1 MGANQKLRK
10 RTVWLLIIILA
21 VGFGAV
27 ITRLAFLQLV
37 QGEELQRRA
46 VEQQMSDTPISAK
59 RGTIYDT
66 NGKILAQSAS
76 VWRVVM
82 APANFD
88 SGEEGDEQRAY
99 VAKRLAEILN
109 LDEAELLEDT
119 KQNTYYVSVKRR
131 IESTE
136 KDQIIELQNELGEK
150 YQKAGVIS
158 LLDDYKRYYPYSD
171 LASSVIGFT
180 GSEDQGLWGVEF
192 QYNDYLAGTPGRIV
206 SAQNGISTQMPFD
219 YNQNIGAIDGSSLV
233 LTIDE
238 TVQSIVEKYMKQGVI
253 DNQVHE
259 RGVCIV
265 MDVNTGEILAMAS
278 VNGFDL
284 NDPFTINADQKKEID
299 AIDTEYLVKNGYIEE
314 DKENPYNISDTE
326 KKELI
331 AKAQAE
337 AESAALARNWRNKA
351 ISDTYYPGSVFK
363 MVTLSMA
370 LQEGVVN
377 KESRFSC
384 SGAYQLYEDT
394 IHCHNTAGHGTQTY
408 QECLYNSCNPGFIQI
423 GQLVGKAKF
432 WEYYQAF
439 GFSDKTGIDLPGESD
454 DQFFIHDGVEGN
466 MLDTDLAVA
475 SFGQNFSI
483 TPIQMITAASAV
495 ANGGRIVQPHVVKQ
509 ILDSEGNVVKN
520 VSTDTKRQ
528 VISESVS
535 KEMCQI
541 LEENATTGSGK
552 NGYVAGYRVGG
563 KTGTSEKLIDVN
575 NDGADDYIA
584 SFCGFAPANNPQYAA
599 LVFFDAPLGGNYYG
613 SAVAAPVFAS
623 IMSEVLPYL
632 EVVAQ
637 YTDEEM
643 SNIDAA
649 AGSYTGMSVEDATKA
664 AESDGFNVTVKGEGA
679 TVLSQNPVTGAAIPS
694 GGTIVLYTDEAS
706 KAEKTTVPNLVGF
719 GVGEV
724 NEIASYSGLNVSVT
738 GTVSASDS
746 TSIAQSVPEGT
757 EVTPGSV
764 ITVTFSGNSIAD

>member
-1 MGANQKLRK
+1 MGANRKLRR

-27 ITRLAFLQLV
+27 ITRLAYLQLV

-46 VEQQMSDTPISAK
+46 IEQQLADTPISAK

-66 NGKILAQSAS
+66 KGKILAQSAS

-82 APANFD
+82 APAYFD
-88 SGEEGDEQRAY
+88 DGAEGDEQRSF
-99 VAKRLAEILN
+99 VASRLAEILG

-131 IESTE
+131 VESAQ
-136 KDQIIELQNELGEK
+136 KDQIIELQNELSEK
-150 YQKAGVIS
+150 YQKSGIIS

-180 GSEDQGLWGVEF
+180 GSEDQGLWGVEY
-192 QYNDYLAGTPGRIV
+192 QYNDYLAGTPGRII
-206 SAQNGISTQMPFD
+206 SAQNGIQTEMPFD
-219 YNQNIGAIDGSSLV
+219 YNQNIGAIDGSSVV

-265 MDVNTGEILAMAS
+265 MDVNNGEIIAMAS

-284 NDPFTINADQKKEID
+284 NDPFSVNEDQKKEID
-299 AIDTEYLVKNGYIEE
+299 AIDTEYLIKHNYFKE
-314 DKENPYNISDTE
+314 DEDPYKVSDAK

-331 AKAQAE
+331 EQAQNE

-377 KESRFSC
+377 KDSRFGC

-408 QECLYNSCNPGFIQI
+408 QECLWNSCNPGFIQI
-423 GQLVGKAKF
+423 GQLVGKEKF

-439 GFSDKTGIDLPGESD
+439 GFSEKTGIDLPGESE
-454 DQFFIHDGVEGN
+454 DQFFVHDGVEGN

-495 ANGGRIVQPHVVKQ
+495 ANGGKIVQPHVVKQ
-509 ILDSEGNVVKN
+509 ILDNEGNVVKN
-520 VSTDTKRQ
+520 ASTETKRQ

-535 KEMCQI
+535 KEMCGI
-541 LEENATTGSGK
+541 MEENCTTGSGK

-575 NDGADDYIA
+575 DDGADDYIA

-613 SAVAAPVFAS
+613 SAVAAPVFAE

-637 YTDEEM
+637 YTDEEA
-643 SNIDAA
+643 SNIDTA
-649 AGSYTGMSVEDATKA
+649 AGSYTGMSVEDATAA
-664 AESDGFNVTVKGEGA
+664 AEQDGFSVTVKGEGA
-679 TVLSQNPVTGAAIPS
+679 TVLTQNPMTGAAIPT
-694 GGTIVLYTDEAS
+694 GGTIVLYTDENS
-706 KAEKTTVPNLVGF
+706 KSEKATVPNLVGF
-719 GVGEV
+719 GVSEV
-724 NEIASYSGLNVSVT
+724 NDIASSYGLNVSVT
-738 GTVSASDS
+738 GTVSSSDS
-746 TSIAQSVPEGT
+746 TSSAQSIPEGT
-757 EVTPGSV
+757 EVAPGTV
-764 ITVTFSGNSIAD
+764 ITVTFSSGGIAD

>member
-27 ITRLAFLQLV
+27 ITRLGYLQLI

-46 VEQQMSDTPISAK
+46 IEQQLSDTPISAK

-66 NGKILAQSAS
+66 KGKILAQSAS
-76 VWRVVM
+76 VWQVVM
-82 APANFD
+82 APAYFD
-88 SGEEGDEQRAY
+88 DGEDGEEERRF
-99 VAKRLAEILN
+99 VAKRLHEILGV
-109 LDEAELLEDT
+109 DEEETYEET
-119 KQNTYYVSVKRR
+119 KQNTYYVSVKRKV
-131 IESTE
+131 ETSQKE
-136 KDQIIELQNELGEK
+136 QIIELQNELSEK
-150 YQKAGVIS
+150 YQKSGIIS

-180 GSEDQGLWGVEF
+180 GSEDQGLSGVEY
-192 QYNDYLAGTPGRIV
+192 QYNDYLSGTPGRIV
-206 SAQNGISTQMPFD
+206 SAQNGVQTEMPFD

-238 TVQSIVEKYMKQGVI
+238 TVQSIVEKYMKQGVV
-253 DNQVHE
+253 DHDVHE

-265 MDVNTGEILAMAS
+265 MDVNNGEILAMAS

-284 NDPFTINADQKKEID
+284 NDPYSISEEQQKEID
-299 AIDTEYLVKNGYIEE
+299 AIDMTYLVKHDYIEE
-314 DKENPYNISDTE
+314 GVDPDKLSE
-326 KKELI
+326 KEKNELI
-331 AKAQAE
+331 DKAKAE
-337 AESAALARNWRNKA
+337 ANSAALARNWRNKA

-377 KESRFSC
+377 KDSRFGC
-384 SGAYQLYEDT
+384 SGAFQLYEDT
-394 IHCHNTAGHGTQTY
+394 IHCHNTAGHGSQTY
-408 QECLYNSCNPGFIQI
+408 QECLLNSCNPGFIQI
-423 GQLVGKAKF
+423 GQLVGKEKF
-432 WEYYQAF
+432 WDYYQAF
-439 GFSDKTGIDLPGESD
+439 GFSEKTGIDLPGESD
-454 DQFFIHDGVEGN
+454 DQFFVHDGVEGN

-495 ANGGRIVQPHVVKQ
+495 ANGGDIVQPHVVKQ
-509 ILDSEGNVVKN
+509 ILDADGKVVKN
-520 VSTDTKRQ
+520 TSTETKRQ
-528 VISESVS
+528 VVSDSVS

-541 LEENATTGSGK
+541 LEDNATTGSGK

-575 NDGADDYIA
+575 DDGSDDYIA

-599 LVFFDAPLGGNYYG
+599 LVFFDAPLGGSYYG
-613 SAVAAPVFAS
+613 SEVAAPVFAS

-632 EVVAQ
+632 EVAAQ

-643 SNIDAA
+643 SNIDTA
-649 AGSYTGMSVEDATKA
+649 AGSYTGLSIEDAT
-664 AESDGFNVTVKGEGA
+664 AEAEKDGFSVTVTGEGS
-679 TVLSQNPVTGAAIPS
+679 TVISQNPATGASIPT
-694 GGTIVLYTDEAS
+694 GGTIVLYTDQSGAS
-706 KAEKTTVPNLVGF
+706 EKVTVPNFVGF
-719 GVGEV
+719 SVGEV
-724 NEIASYSGLNVSVT
+724 NGMAAANNLNVSMT
-738 GTVSASDS
+738 GMVSSSDGTS
-746 TSIAQSVPEGT
+746 TSQSVPEGT
-757 EVTPGSV
+757 EVAPGTV
-764 ITVTFSGNSIAD
+764 ITVTFSSSGIAD

>member
-46 VEQQMSDTPISAK
+46 IEQQLSDTPVSAK

-66 NGKILAQSAS
+66 KGKILAQSAS
-76 VWRVVM
+76 VWQVVM
-82 APANFD
+82 APAYFD
-88 SGEEGDEQRAY
+88 DGADGDEQRRF
-99 VAKRLAEILN
+99 VAKRLHEILGV
-109 LDEAELLEDT
+109 DENETYEET
-119 KQNTYYVSVKRR
+119 TQNTYYVSVKRKV
-131 IESTE
+131 ETSE
-136 KDQIIELQNELGEK
+136 KEQIIELQNELAEK
-150 YQKAGVIS
+150 YQKSGIIS

-180 GSEDQGLWGVEF
+180 GSEDQGLSGVEF
-192 QYNDYLAGTPGRIV
+192 QYNEYLSGTPGRIV
-206 SAQNGISTQMPFD
+206 SAQNGVQTEMPFD

-253 DNQVHE
+253 DHNVHE

-265 MDVNTGEILAMAS
+265 MDVNNGEVLAMAS

-284 NDPFTINADQKKEID
+284 NKPYAISDDQQKEID
-299 AIDTEYLVKNGYIEE
+299 AIDTEYLVKHDYIEE
-314 DKENPYNISDTE
+314 GVDPYKLSE
-326 KKELI
+326 SKKKELI
-331 AKAQAE
+331 EKAKAE
-337 AESAALARNWRNKA
+337 ANSAALARNWRNKA

-377 KESRFSC
+377 ENSRFGC
-384 SGAYQLYEDT
+384 SGAFQLYNDT
-394 IHCHNTAGHGTQTY
+394 IHCHNTAGHGSQTY
-408 QECLYNSCNPGFIQI
+408 QECLLNSCNPGFIQI
-423 GQLVGKAKF
+423 GQLVGKEKF
-432 WEYYQAF
+432 WDYYQAF

-509 ILDSEGNVVKN
+509 ILDANGKVVKN
-520 VSTDTKRQ
+520 TSTETKRQ

-535 KEMCQI
+535 KEMCGI

-575 NDGADDYIA
+575 DDGSDDYIA

-599 LVFFDAPLGGNYYG
+599 LVFFDAPLGGSYYG
-613 SAVAAPVFAS
+613 SEVAAPVFAS

-632 EVVAQ
+632 DVAAQ

-643 SNIDAA
+643 SNIDTA
-649 AGSYTGMSVEDATKA
+649 AGSYTGQSIEDATKA
-664 AESDGFNVTVKGEGA
+664 AEADGFTVTVKGEGS
-679 TVLSQNPVTGAAIPS
+679 TVISQSPATGASIPT
-694 GGTIVLYTDEAS
+694 GGTIVLYTDQSAS
-706 KAEKTTVPNLVGF
+706 TDKVTVPNFVGM
-719 GVGEV
+719 GVSEV
-724 NEIASYSGLNVSVT
+724 NGLAAANNLNVSMT
-738 GTVSASDS
+738 GMVSSSDGTS
-746 TSIAQSVPEGT
+746 TSQSIPEGNQ
-757 EVTPGSV
+757 VSPGTV
-764 ITVTFSGNSIAD
+764 ITVTFSSSGIAD

>member
-1 MGANQKLRK
+1 MGSNQMLRR
-10 RTVWLLIIILA
+10 RTVWLLIVILA

-46 VEQQMSDTPISAK
+46 IEQQLADTPISAK

-66 NGKILAQSAS
+66 KGKILAQSAS

-82 APANFD
+82 APAYFD
-88 SGEEGDEQRAY
+88 DGADGDEQRAF
-99 VAKRLAEILN
+99 VASRLAEILG

-119 KQNTYYVSVKRR
+119 KQNTYYVSVKRKV
-131 IESTE
+131 ESVE
-136 KDQIIELQNELGEK
+136 KEQIIELQKELSEK
-150 YQKAGVIS
+150 YQKSGLIS

-180 GSEDQGLWGVEF
+180 GSEDQGLSGVEY
-192 QYNDYLAGTPGRIV
+192 QYNDFLSGTPGRII
-206 SAQNGISTQMPFD
+206 SAQNGIQTEMPFD

-238 TVQSIVEKYMKQGVI
+238 TVQSIVEKYMKQGII
-253 DNQVHE
+253 DNQVLE
-259 RGVCIV
+259 RAVCIV

-278 VNGFDL
+278 VNGVDL
-284 NDPFTINADQKKEID
+284 NDPYTILPEQQKDID
-299 AIDTEYLVKNGYIEE
+299 AIDTDYLIKNKYIEE
-314 DKENPYNISDTE
+314 GVDPYTMDE
-326 KKELI
+326 KQKTALI
-331 AKAQAE
+331 EKAKAE

-377 KESRFSC
+377 KESRFGC

-408 QECLYNSCNPGFIQI
+408 QECLWNSCNPGFIQI
-423 GQLVGKAKF
+423 GQLVGKEKF
-432 WEYYQAF
+432 WDYYQAF

-495 ANGGRIVQPHVVKQ
+495 ANGGKIVTPHVVKQ
-509 ILDSEGNVVKN
+509 IVDAEGNVVKN
-520 VSTDTKRQ
+520 LSTETKRQ

-535 KEMCQI
+535 KEMCGI
-541 LEENATTGSGK
+541 LEENALNGSGK

-563 KTGTSEKLIDVN
+563 KTGTSEKKVDANKNGIE
-575 NDGADDYIA
+575 DDYIA

-599 LVFFDAPLGGNYYG
+599 LVFFDEPVSGNYYG

-637 YTDEEM
+637 YSDEEL
-643 SNIDAA
+643 SNIDTA

-664 AESDGFNVTVKGEGA
+664 AEGDGFSVTVKGEGT
-679 TVLSQNPVTGAAIPS
+679 TVLTQNPVTGTAIPT
-694 GGTIVLYTDEAS
+694 GGTIVLYTDDSSA
-706 KAEKTTVPNLVGF
+706 AEKVQVPNLVGLSLA
-719 GVGEV
+719 EV
-724 NEIASYSGLNVSVT
+724 NDTASYTGLNVSVT
-738 GTVSASDS
+738 GTATSSDS
-746 TSIAQSVPEGT
+746 TSVAQSVPEGT
-757 EVTPGSV
+757 EVAPGTV
-764 ITVTFSGNSIAD
+764 ITVTFSSGGIAD

>member
-1 MGANQKLRK
+1 MGANQKLRR
-10 RTVWLLIIILA
+10 RTVWLLIIVLA

-27 ITRLAFLQLV
+27 ITRLAYLQLV

-46 VEQQMSDTPISAK
+46 IEQQLADTPISAK

-66 NGKILAQSAS
+66 KGKILAQSAS
-76 VWRVVM
+76 VWQVVM
-82 APANFD
+82 APAYFD
-88 SGEEGDEQRAY
+88 DGAEGDEQRSL
-99 VAKRLAEILN
+99 VASRLASILG
-109 LDEAELLEDT
+109 LDEAELLEET
-119 KQNTYYVSVKRR
+119 KQNTYYVSVKRKV
-131 IESTE
+131 ESE
-136 KDQIIELQNELGEK
+136 QKEQIIELQKELAEK
-150 YQKAGVIS
+150 YQKSGIIS

-180 GSEDQGLWGVEF
+180 GSEDQGLWGVEY
-192 QYNDYLAGTPGRIV
+192 QYNDYLSGTPGRII
-206 SAQNGISTQMPFD
+206 SAQNGIQTEMPFD
-219 YNQNIGAIDGSSLV
+219 YNQNIGAIDGSSVV

-238 TVQSIVEKYMKQGVI
+238 TVQSIVEKYMKQGII

-265 MDVNTGEILAMAS
+265 MNVNNGEIVAMAS

-284 NDPFTINADQKKEID
+284 NDPFTILPDQKKEIE
-299 AIDTEYLVKNGYIEE
+299 AIDLDYLIKHDYFEE
-314 DKENPYNISDTE
+314 DEDPSKLSEE
-326 KKELI
+326 KKKELI
-331 AKAQAE
+331 EQAQNE

-377 KESRFSC
+377 KDSRFGC
-384 SGAYQLYEDT
+384 SGAFQLYEDT

-408 QECLYNSCNPGFIQI
+408 QECLWNSCNPGFIQI
-423 GQLVGKAKF
+423 GQLVGKTKF

-439 GFSDKTGIDLPGESD
+439 GFSDKTGIDLPGESE
-454 DQFFIHDGVEGN
+454 DQFFVHDGVEGN

-495 ANGGRIVQPHVVKQ
+495 ANGGKIVQPHVVKQ
-509 ILDSEGNVVKN
+509 ILDNEGNVVKN
-520 VSTDTKRQ
+520 ASTETKRQ

-535 KEMCQI
+535 EEMRGI
-541 LEENATTGSGK
+541 MEENCISGSGK

-575 NDGADDYIA
+575 DDGADDYIA

-637 YTDEEM
+637 YTDEEA
-643 SNIDAA
+643 SNIDTA
-649 AGSYTGMSVEDATKA
+649 AGAYSGMSVDDAVAA
-664 AESDGFNVTVKGEGA
+664 AERDGFTVTVKGEGS
-679 TVLSQNPVTGAAIPS
+679 TVVSQNPATGASMPT
-694 GGTIVLYTDEAS
+694 GGTIVLYTDQS
-706 KAEKTTVPNLVGF
+706 GTDEKVTVPNLVGF
-719 GVGEV
+719 SVSEV
-724 NEIASYSGLNVSVT
+724 NGIASSYGLNVSVT
-738 GTVSASDS
+738 GMVSSSDS
-746 TSIAQSVPEGT
+746 TSTTQSVPEGT
-757 EVTPGSV
+757 EVAPGTV
-764 ITVTFSGNSIAD
+764 ITVTFSGSGIAD

>member
-21 VGFGAV
+21 LGFGAV

-46 VEQQMSDTPISAK
+46 IEQQLRDTPISAK

-82 APANFD
+82 APAEFD
-88 SGEEGDEQRAY
+88 SGTEGDEQRAF
-99 VAKRLAEILN
+99 VAKRLAEILG
-109 LDEAELLEDT
+109 LDEKELLEDT
-119 KQNTYYVSVKRR
+119 KQNTYFVSVKRK
-131 IESTE
+131 IESDE
-136 KDQIIELQNELGEK
+136 KDKIIELQNELSEK
-150 YQKAGVIS
+150 FQKPLLIS

-180 GSEDQGLWGVEF
+180 GSEDQGLSGIEY
-192 QYNDYLAGTPGRIV
+192 QYDEYLAGTPGRII
-206 SAQNGISTQMPFD
+206 SAQNGISTKMPFD
-219 YNQNIGAIDGSSLV
+219 YNQNIGAIDGNSLV

-238 TVQSIVEKYMKQGVI
+238 TVQSIVEKYMKQAVI
-253 DNQVHE
+253 DNAVHE

-265 MDVNTGEILAMAS
+265 MNVNTGEIPAMAT

-284 NDPFTINADQKKEID
+284 NDPYTVNEDQQKEINEINAD
-299 AIDTEYLVKNGYIEE
+299 YLIEKGYVEE
-314 DKENPYNISDTE
+314 DENPYEMSE
-326 KKELI
+326 KERNELI
-331 AKAQAE
+331 ALAKSE

-351 ISDTYYPGSVFK
+351 VSDTYYPGSVFK

-370 LQEGVVN
+370 LEEGVVN
-377 KESRFSC
+377 SQSRFGC
-384 SGAYQLYEDT
+384 GGAFQLYGDT

-408 QECLYNSCNPGFIQI
+408 QQCLWNSCNPGFIQI

-439 GFSDKTGIDLPGESD
+439 GFSDKTGIDLPGESE
-454 DQFFIHDGVEGN
+454 DQFFVHDGVEGN

-483 TPIQMITAASAV
+483 TPIQMITAVSAV
-495 ANGGRIVQPHVVKQ
+495 ANGGKVVQPHVVKQ
-509 ILDSEGNVVKN
+509 ILGADGNVVKN
-520 VSTDTKRQ
+520 VSTQIKRQ

-535 KEMCQI
+535 KEMRAI
-541 LEENATTGSGK
+541 LEENAISGGGK
-552 NGYVAGYRVGG
+552 NGYVAGYRIGG

-575 NDGADDYIA
+575 GDGVDDYIA
-584 SFCGFAPANNPQYAA
+584 SFCGFAPANNPQYAV

-623 IMSEVLPYL
+623 IMSEILPYL

-637 YTDEEM
+637 YTDEEI
-643 SNIDAA
+643 SKIDTS
-649 AGSYTGMSVEDATKA
+649 AGAYTGMSIEDALAA
-664 AESDGFNVTVKGEGA
+664 AETDGFMVSVKGEGS
-679 TVLSQNPVTGAAIPS
+679 TVISQNPAAGAPIPT
-694 GGTIVLYTDEAS
+694 GGTIVLYTDDS
-706 KAEKTTVPNLVGF
+706 GISDTVTVPNLVGYS
-719 GVGEV
+719 VSEV
-724 NEIASYSGLNVSVT
+724 NEIASYYGINVSMT
-738 GTVSASDS
+738 GTVSSYDS
-746 TSIAQSVPEGT
+746 TSTAQSIVEGEEVVPGT
-757 EVTPGSV
+757 V
-764 ITVTFSGNSIAD
+764 ITVTFSSAGISD

>member
-1 MGANQKLRK
+1 MGANQKLRR
-10 RTVWLLIIILA
+10 RTVWLLIIVLA

-27 ITRLAFLQLV
+27 ITRLAYLQLV

-46 VEQQMSDTPISAK
+46 IEQQLADTPISAK

-66 NGKILAQSAS
+66 KGKILAQSAS
-76 VWRVVM
+76 VWQVVM
-82 APANFD
+82 APAYFD
-88 SGEEGDEQRAY
+88 DGAEGDEQRSL
-99 VAKRLAEILN
+99 VASRLASILD

-119 KQNTYYVSVKRR
+119 KQNTYYVSVKRKV
-131 IESTE
+131 ESE
-136 KDQIIELQNELGEK
+136 QKEQIIELQKELAEK
-150 YQKAGVIS
+150 YQKSGIIS

-180 GSEDQGLWGVEF
+180 GSEDQGLWGVEY
-192 QYNDYLAGTPGRIV
+192 QYNDYLSGTPGRII
-206 SAQNGISTQMPFD
+206 SAQNGIQTEMPFD
-219 YNQNIGAIDGSSLV
+219 YNQNIGAIDGSSVV

-238 TVQSIVEKYMKQGVI
+238 TVQSIVEKYMKQGII

-265 MDVNTGEILAMAS
+265 MNVNNGEIVAMAS

-284 NDPFTINADQKKEID
+284 NDPFTILPDQKKEIE
-299 AIDTEYLVKNGYIEE
+299 AIDLDYLIKHDYFEE
-314 DKENPYNISDTE
+314 DEDPYKLSE
-326 KKELI
+326 EKKKELI
-331 AKAQAE
+331 EQAQNE

-377 KESRFSC
+377 KDSRFGC
-384 SGAYQLYEDT
+384 SGAFQLYEDT

-408 QECLYNSCNPGFIQI
+408 QECLWNSCNPGFIQI
-423 GQLVGKAKF
+423 GQLVGKTKF

-439 GFSDKTGIDLPGESD
+439 GFSDKTGIDLPGESE
-454 DQFFIHDGVEGN
+454 DQFFVHDGVEGN

-495 ANGGRIVQPHVVKQ
+495 ANGGKIVQPHVVKQ
-509 ILDSEGNVVKN
+509 ILDNEGNVVKN
-520 VSTDTKRQ
+520 ASTETKRQ

-535 KEMCQI
+535 EEMRGI
-541 LEENATTGSGK
+541 MEENCISGSGK

-575 NDGADDYIA
+575 DDGADDYIA

-632 EVVAQ
+632 EVAAQ
-637 YTDEEM
+637 YTDEEA
-643 SNIDAA
+643 SNIDTA
-649 AGSYTGMSVEDATKA
+649 AGAYSGMSVDDAVAA
-664 AESDGFNVTVKGEGA
+664 AERDGFTVTVKGEGS
-679 TVLSQNPVTGAAIPS
+679 TVVSQNPATGASMPT
-694 GGTIVLYTDEAS
+694 GGTIVLYTDQS
-706 KAEKTTVPNLVGF
+706 GTDEKVTVPNLVGF
-719 GVGEV
+719 SVSEV
-724 NEIASYSGLNVSVT
+724 NGIASSYGLNVSVT
-738 GTVSASDS
+738 GMVSSSDS
-746 TSIAQSVPEGT
+746 TSTTQSVPEGT
-757 EVTPGSV
+757 EVAPGTV
-764 ITVTFSGNSIAD
+764 ITVTFSGSGIAD

>member
-1 MGANQKLRK
+1 MGANQKLRR
-10 RTVWLLIIILA
+10 RTVWLLIIVLA

-27 ITRLAFLQLV
+27 ITRLAYLQLV

-46 VEQQMSDTPISAK
+46 IEQQLADTPISAK

-66 NGKILAQSAS
+66 KGKILAQSAS
-76 VWRVVM
+76 VWQVVM
-82 APANFD
+82 APAYFD
-88 SGEEGDEQRAY
+88 DGAEGDEQRSF
-99 VAKRLAEILN
+99 VASRLASILD

-119 KQNTYYVSVKRR
+119 KQNTYYVSVKRKV
-131 IESTE
+131 ESE
-136 KDQIIELQNELGEK
+136 QKEQIIELQKELAEK
-150 YQKAGVIS
+150 YQKSGIIS

-180 GSEDQGLWGVEF
+180 GSEDQGLWGVEY
-192 QYNDYLAGTPGRIV
+192 QYNDYLSGTPGRII
-206 SAQNGISTQMPFD
+206 SAQNGIQTEMPFD
-219 YNQNIGAIDGSSLV
+219 YNQNIGAIDGSSVV

-238 TVQSIVEKYMKQGVI
+238 TVQSIVEKYMKQGII

-265 MDVNTGEILAMAS
+265 MNVNNGEIVAMAS

-284 NDPFTINADQKKEID
+284 NDPFTILPDQKKEIE
-299 AIDTEYLVKNGYIEE
+299 AIDLDYLIKHDYFEE
-314 DKENPYNISDTE
+314 DEDPYKLSE
-326 KKELI
+326 EKKKELI
-331 AKAQAE
+331 EQAQNE

-377 KESRFSC
+377 KDSRFGC
-384 SGAYQLYEDT
+384 SGAFQLYEDT

-408 QECLYNSCNPGFIQI
+408 QECLWNSCNPGFIQI
-423 GQLVGKAKF
+423 GQLVGKTKF

-439 GFSDKTGIDLPGESD
+439 GFSDKTGIDLPGESE
-454 DQFFIHDGVEGN
+454 DQFFVHDGVEGN

-495 ANGGRIVQPHVVKQ
+495 ANGGKIVQPHVVKQ
-509 ILDSEGNVVKN
+509 ILDNEGNVVKN
-520 VSTDTKRQ
+520 ASTETKRQ

-535 KEMCQI
+535 EEMRGI
-541 LEENATTGSGK
+541 MEENCISGSGK

-575 NDGADDYIA
+575 DDGADDYIA

-632 EVVAQ
+632 EVAAQ
-637 YTDEEM
+637 YTDEEA
-643 SNIDAA
+643 SNIDTA
-649 AGSYTGMSVEDATKA
+649 AGAYSGMSVDDAVAA
-664 AESDGFNVTVKGEGA
+664 AERDGFTVTVKGEGS
-679 TVLSQNPVTGAAIPS
+679 TVVSQNPSTGASMPT
-694 GGTIVLYTDEAS
+694 GGTIVLYTDQS
-706 KAEKTTVPNLVGF
+706 GTDEKVTVPNLVGF
-719 GVGEV
+719 SVSEV
-724 NEIASYSGLNVSVT
+724 NGIASSYGLNVSVT
-738 GTVSASDS
+738 GMVSSSDS
-746 TSIAQSVPEGT
+746 TSTTQSVPEGT
-757 EVTPGSV
+757 EVAPGTV
-764 ITVTFSGNSIAD
+764 ITVTFSGSGIAD

>member
-27 ITRLAFLQLV
+27 ITRLAYLQLV

-46 VEQQMSDTPISAK
+46 IEQQLSDTPISAK

-66 NGKILAQSAS
+66 KGKILAQSAS
-76 VWRVVM
+76 VWQVVM
-82 APANFD
+82 APAYFD
-88 SGEEGDEQRAY
+88 NDESGEEQRRF
-99 VAKRLAEILN
+99 VAKRLHDILGV
-109 LDEAELLEDT
+109 DEEETYEET
-119 KQNTYYVSVKRR
+119 KQNTYYVSVKRKV
-131 IESTE
+131 ETAQKE
-136 KDQIIELQNELGEK
+136 QIIELQNELAEK
-150 YQKAGVIS
+150 YQKSGIIT

-180 GSEDQGLWGVEF
+180 GSEDQGLSGVEY
-192 QYNDYLAGTPGRIV
+192 QYNDYLSGTPGRIV
-206 SAQNGISTQMPFD
+206 SAQNGVQTEMPFD

-253 DNQVHE
+253 DNDVHE

-265 MDVNTGEILAMAS
+265 MDVNNGEVLAMAS

-284 NDPFTINADQKKEID
+284 NDPYTINEDQQKEID
-299 AIDTEYLVKNGYIEE
+299 AIDTEYLIKHNYIEE
-314 DKENPYNISDTE
+314 GVDAYKLSEE
-326 KKELI
+326 KRNELI
-331 AKAQAE
+331 EQAKAE
-337 AESAALARNWRNKA
+337 ASSAALSTNWRNKA

-377 KESRFSC
+377 ENSRFGC
-384 SGAYQLYEDT
+384 SGAFQLYEDT
-394 IHCHNTAGHGTQTY
+394 IHCHNTAGHGSQTY
-408 QECLYNSCNPGFIQI
+408 QECLLNSCNPGFIQI
-423 GQLVGKAKF
+423 GQLVGKEKF
-432 WEYYQAF
+432 WDYYQAF
-439 GFSDKTGIDLPGESD
+439 GFSEKTGIDLPGESD

-495 ANGGRIVQPHVVKQ
+495 ANGGKIVQPHVVKQ
-509 ILDSEGNVVKN
+509 ILDSDGNVVKN
-520 VSTDTKRQ
+520 TSTETKRQ

-535 KEMCQI
+535 REMSQI
-541 LEENATTGSGK
+541 LEDNATTGSGK

-575 NDGADDYIA
+575 GDGSDDHIA

-632 EVVAQ
+632 EVAAQ

-643 SNIDAA
+643 SNIDTA
-649 AGSYTGMSVEDATKA
+649 AGSYTGMSIADATTA
-664 AESDGFNVTVKGEGA
+664 AESDGFSVTVKGEGS
-679 TVLSQNPVTGAAIPS
+679 TVISQSPAVGASIPT
-694 GGTIVLYTDEAS
+694 GGTIVLYTDQSATS
-706 KAEKTTVPNLVGF
+706 EKVTVPNFVGF
-719 GVGEV
+719 SASEV
-724 NEIASYSGLNVSVT
+724 NGIAASNGLNVSVT
-738 GTVSASDS
+738 GMVSDGTS
-746 TSIAQSVPEGT
+746 TAQSVKEGT
-757 EVTPGSV
+757 EVTPGTV
-764 ITVTFSGNSIAD
+764 ITVTFSSTGIAD

>member
-1 MGANQKLRK
+1 MGANQKLRR
-10 RTVWLLIIILA
+10 RTVWLLIIVLA

-27 ITRLAFLQLV
+27 ITRLAYLQLV

-46 VEQQMSDTPISAK
+46 IEQQLADTPISAK

-66 NGKILAQSAS
+66 KGKILAQSAS
-76 VWRVVM
+76 VWQVVM
-82 APANFD
+82 APAYFD
-88 SGEEGDEQRAY
+88 DGAEGDEQRSL
-99 VAKRLAEILN
+99 VASRLASILG
-109 LDEAELLEDT
+109 LDEAELLEET
-119 KQNTYYVSVKRR
+119 KQNTYYVSVKRKV
-131 IESTE
+131 ESE
-136 KDQIIELQNELGEK
+136 QKEQIIELQKELAEK
-150 YQKAGVIS
+150 YQKSGIIS

-180 GSEDQGLWGVEF
+180 GSEDQGLWGVEY
-192 QYNDYLAGTPGRIV
+192 QYNDYLSGTPGRII
-206 SAQNGISTQMPFD
+206 SAQNGIQTEMPFD
-219 YNQNIGAIDGSSLV
+219 YNQNIGAIDGSSVV

-238 TVQSIVEKYMKQGVI
+238 TVQSIVEKYMKQGII

-265 MDVNTGEILAMAS
+265 MNVNNGEIVAMAS

-284 NDPFTINADQKKEID
+284 NDPFTILPDQKKEIE
-299 AIDTEYLVKNGYIEE
+299 AIDLDYLIKHDYFEE
-314 DKENPYNISDTE
+314 DEDPYKLSE
-326 KKELI
+326 EKKKELI
-331 AKAQAE
+331 EQAQNE

-377 KESRFSC
+377 KDSRFGC
-384 SGAYQLYEDT
+384 SGAFQLYEDT

-408 QECLYNSCNPGFIQI
+408 QECLWNSCNPGFIQI
-423 GQLVGKAKF
+423 GQLVGKTKF

-439 GFSDKTGIDLPGESD
+439 GFSDKTGIDLPGESE
-454 DQFFIHDGVEGN
+454 DQFFVHDGVEGN

-495 ANGGRIVQPHVVKQ
+495 ANGGKIVQPHVVKQ
-509 ILDSEGNVVKN
+509 ILDNEGNVVKN
-520 VSTDTKRQ
+520 ASTETKRQ

-535 KEMCQI
+535 EEMRGI
-541 LEENATTGSGK
+541 LEENCISGSGK

-575 NDGADDYIA
+575 DDGADDYIA

-637 YTDEEM
+637 YTDEEA
-643 SNIDAA
+643 SNIDTA
-649 AGSYTGMSVEDATKA
+649 AGAYSGMSVDDAVAA
-664 AESDGFNVTVKGEGA
+664 AERDGFTVTVKGEGS
-679 TVLSQNPVTGAAIPS
+679 TVVSQNPATGASMPT
-694 GGTIVLYTDEAS
+694 GGTIVLYTDQS
-706 KAEKTTVPNLVGF
+706 GTDEKVTVPNLVGF
-719 GVGEV
+719 SVSEV
-724 NEIASYSGLNVSVT
+724 NGIASSYGLNVSVT
-738 GTVSASDS
+738 GMVSSSDS
-746 TSIAQSVPEGT
+746 TSTTQSVPEGT
-757 EVTPGSV
+757 EVAPGTV
-764 ITVTFSGNSIAD
+764 ITVTFSGSGIAD

>member
-1 MGANQKLRK
+1 MGANQKLRR
-10 RTVWLLIIILA
+10 RTVWLLIIVLA

-27 ITRLAFLQLV
+27 ITRLAYLQLV

-46 VEQQMSDTPISAK
+46 IEQQLADTPISAK

-66 NGKILAQSAS
+66 KGKILAQSAS
-76 VWRVVM
+76 VWQVVM
-82 APANFD
+82 APAYFD
-88 SGEEGDEQRAY
+88 DGAEGDEQRSL
-99 VAKRLAEILN
+99 VASRLASILD

-119 KQNTYYVSVKRR
+119 KQNTYYVSVKRKV
-131 IESTE
+131 ESE
-136 KDQIIELQNELGEK
+136 QKEQIIELQKELAEK
-150 YQKAGVIS
+150 YQKSGIIS

-180 GSEDQGLWGVEF
+180 GSEDQGLWGVEY
-192 QYNDYLAGTPGRIV
+192 QYNDYLSGTPGRII
-206 SAQNGISTQMPFD
+206 SAQNGIQTEMPFD
-219 YNQNIGAIDGSSLV
+219 YNQNIGAIDGSSVV

-238 TVQSIVEKYMKQGVI
+238 TVQSIVEKYMKQGII

-265 MDVNTGEILAMAS
+265 MNVNNGEIVAMAS

-284 NDPFTINADQKKEID
+284 NDPFTILPDQKKEIE
-299 AIDTEYLVKNGYIEE
+299 AIDLDYLIKHDYFEE
-314 DKENPYNISDTE
+314 DEDPYKLSE
-326 KKELI
+326 EKKKELI
-331 AKAQAE
+331 EQAQNE

-377 KESRFSC
+377 KDSRFGC
-384 SGAYQLYEDT
+384 SGAFQLYEDT

-408 QECLYNSCNPGFIQI
+408 QECLWNSCNPGFIQI
-423 GQLVGKAKF
+423 GQLVGKTKF

-439 GFSDKTGIDLPGESD
+439 GFSDKTGIDLPGESE
-454 DQFFIHDGVEGN
+454 DQFFVHDGVEGN

-495 ANGGRIVQPHVVKQ
+495 ANGGKIVQPHVVKQ
-509 ILDSEGNVVKN
+509 ILDNEGNVVKN
-520 VSTDTKRQ
+520 ASTETKRQ

-535 KEMCQI
+535 EEMRGI
-541 LEENATTGSGK
+541 MEENCISGSGK

-575 NDGADDYIA
+575 DDGADDYIA

-637 YTDEEM
+637 YTDEEA
-643 SNIDAA
+643 SNIDTA
-649 AGSYTGMSVEDATKA
+649 AGAYSGMSVDDAVAA
-664 AESDGFNVTVKGEGA
+664 AERDGFTVTVKGEGS
-679 TVLSQNPVTGAAIPS
+679 TVVSQNPATGASMPT
-694 GGTIVLYTDEAS
+694 GGTIVLYTDQS
-706 KAEKTTVPNLVGF
+706 GTDEKVTVPNLVGF
-719 GVGEV
+719 SVSEV
-724 NEIASYSGLNVSVT
+724 NGIASSYGLNVSVT
-738 GTVSASDS
+738 GMVSSSDS
-746 TSIAQSVPEGT
+746 TSTTQSVPEGT
-757 EVTPGSV
+757 EVAPGTV
-764 ITVTFSGNSIAD
+764 ITVTFSGGGIAD